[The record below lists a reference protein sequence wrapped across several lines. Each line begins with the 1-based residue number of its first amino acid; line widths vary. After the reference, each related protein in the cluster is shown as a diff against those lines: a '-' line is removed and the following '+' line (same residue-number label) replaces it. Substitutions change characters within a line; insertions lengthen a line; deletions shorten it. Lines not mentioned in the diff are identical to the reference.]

1 MKLGLL
7 TAPFEDWTLE
17 AVADWSAS
25 EGFEM
30 LEVACWPAAGAEKRR
45 YAGTSHIDV
54 AGLTQAQGSE
64 ITGMLADKGL
74 TISGLGY
81 YPNPLHP
88 EAEVRAAATDHIKAV
103 ISAAPKLGVGVVNT
117 FMGGDHTLTLDQ
129 NWERAM
135 EIFPGIVAHAR
146 ETGVTLAFENCP
158 MIFSYDEWPGGKNI
172 AYSPKTWRRIFET
185 WPEGVGMNYDPSHL
199 VWQMID
205 QGRFIREFGGKMV
218 HAHAKDVMIDRDGLY
233 ENGVMSLGMGWQ
245 VPRMPGLGDV
255 DWPVIFSE
263 LYRAGYDG
271 PMIIEHEDRVFE
283 GTDDKLKR
291 GFLLARDV
299 LRPFVH

>member
-30 LEVACWPAAGAEKRR
+30 LEVACWPAAGGEKRR

-158 MIFSYDEWPGGKNI
+158 MIFSTTNGPAARTSPIRPRPGAASSRPG
-172 AYSPKTWRRIFET
+172 
-185 WPEGVGMNYDPSHL
+185 
-199 VWQMID
+199 
-205 QGRFIREFGGKMV
+205 
-218 HAHAKDVMIDRDGLY
+218 
-233 ENGVMSLGMGWQ
+233 
-245 VPRMPGLGDV
+245 PRA
-255 DWPVIFSE
+255 W
-263 LYRAGYDG
+263 A
-271 PMIIEHEDRVFE
+271 
-283 GTDDKLKR
+283 
-291 GFLLARDV
+291 
-299 LRPFVH
+299 